1 MSDRYI
7 RRFALPERL
16 YAASAPVVLA
26 AGVLL
31 EDTRLPRLVA
41 QLKWKSIDQRPL
53 AALTVAV
60 HCSGDDGETVFTYT
74 DLWIT
79 RGQTFG
85 VYTAVVLPWGDA
97 RRMEVRA
104 LSADFTDGTRWT
116 APEGAVWAPLPAFD
130 ALAGAVEDPELL
142 ALSAALP
149 RNRYAFWS
157 GQGLWYCPC
166 GGVNRREESACHR
179 CGCLRSEAERLATPE
194 GLRQVRRE
202 RTEEAERLARE
213 EARRREEAQVRAEER
228 KEAAR
233 QQLAGL
239 KARFR
244 RGEVPETPEP
254 LPPQS
259 DGEAAPEPQKIPA
272 SAAGKDAGAPDPQAE
287 VAPASEVPVPASV
300 PAKPGKRKKV
310 LGIAAA
316 VVLLAAAGIMFLPR
330 LLGGASLPGIS
341 AAPEVHVTAPGD
353 GETVLLTVEEDDD
366 GVCIVT
372 PELVQSQIPGAVYLN
387 LDGVPDMGDD
397 IDAYLINSFQMAILV
412 SSLGE
417 YGSEGEW
424 GSFDADTAS
433 KRLQCLLLYD
443 GNFHLCGHAV
453 GAPKEAE
460 NGVWQMEVTLCD
472 YDFTELYEQQRS
484 SFEAQRA
491 ETFSNYIAP
500 EDIEDSGAAYF
511 LRGYNTGRGP
521 TLLPGDSQAYHLWA
535 QYTSP
540 YVTEHSR
547 ELDQLRNSL
556 PREDRWMA
564 YLLLDR
570 DHQLLG
576 YTMMDATGAGGQ
588 VADDDITPLGTVDLY
603 LEEDSRGQVALN
615 EEKIREIIPETAFFN
630 FEHEAPDLGGDV
642 DAYLT
647 DSFHMAWLVASQGRE
662 WGGLSGASWNFSQ
675 QPDSLCV
682 LFAFSDFTRL
692 CGYFIGVPEDLGGG
706 QWRMELTLCDYDFSA
721 LYQEQSVGYTAAS
734 QMPEV
739 PESQLDTC
747 GAVWYIRPVSQV
759 YTGDDFGERVVLQSL
774 WSRATSPNIRQFL
787 RPMEFMASLTR
798 NASPEEPRYFLLVDA
813 NMQYLG
819 YVRITD
825 GERVA
830 NMTFDP
836 PPADGSHAA
845 NTGTVSLDLTADG
858 EYCPVTLE
866 QVQALVPQARGM
878 EFRGVP
884 DLGSLEE
891 HLNVSDQMAFLIAS
905 DGAYGVG
912 QTSGRFSVQ
921 GGRAPFRALLL
932 YSDDT
937 TLCGYFIG
945 QPSHVGGDTW
955 RMDIVLCDYD
965 FSGLYEQ
972 QKREFEQ
979 ASMPRYISQ
988 DQAAKS
994 GAVWCIDGFY
1004 LSDNDSFSQRVQQ
1017 FVLWS
1022 REQSVGKERFCKS
1035 VDDLEQLLPRSDGKT
1050 VYAYV
1055 LLLDKDYRSIG
1066 YTILTA

>member
-166 GGVNRREESACHR
+166 GGVNREEEAACHR

-213 EARRREEAQVRAEER
+213 EARRREEAQARAEER
-228 KEAAR
+228 KEAVR
-233 QQLAGL
+233 QKLSGL

-259 DGEAAPEPQKIPA
+259 DGEAAPEPQEIPA
-272 SAAGKDAGAPDPQAE
+272 PAAGKDAGTPAPQAE
-287 VAPASEVPVPASV
+287 AAPAPEAPVPASV
-300 PAKPGKRKKV
+300 PAKHGKRKKA

-316 VVLLAAAGIMFLPR
+316 VVLLAAAGIVFLPR

-353 GETVLLTVEEDDD
+353 GETVLLAVEEDDD
-366 GVCIVT
+366 GVCVVT
-372 PELVQSQIPGAVYLN
+372 PELVQSQIPGVAYLN

-397 IDAYLINSFQMAILV
+397 IDAYLVNSFQMAILV

-453 GAPKEAE
+453 GAPKEVE
-460 NGVWQMEVTLCD
+460 NGVWQLEVTLCD
-472 YDFTELYEQQRS
+472 YDFTELYEQQRAA
-484 SFEAQRA
+484 FEAQRA

-500 EDIEDSGAAYF
+500 EDITASGAAYF

-540 YVTEHSR
+540 YMVQHSR
-547 ELDQLRNSL
+547 ELDRLKNQL
-556 PREDRWMA
+556 PRGDRWMA

-576 YTMMDATGAGGQ
+576 YTMMDSTGAGGQ
-588 VADDDITPLGTVDLY
+588 VTDADITPLGTVDLY
-603 LEEDSRGQVALN
+603 LEEKDNRITLYDEVLQ
-615 EEKIREIIPETAFFN
+615 EIIPEEAFFN
-630 FEHEAPDLGGDV
+630 FEGYAIDLGGDM

-647 DSFHMAWLVASQGRE
+647 DSFHMAWLVTSEGTA
-662 WGGLSGASWNFSQ
+662 WGGNSSAIWDPSSIE
-675 QPDSLCV
+675 LCTLMV
-682 LFAFSDFTRL
+682 YSDFTRL

-706 QWRMELTLCDYDFSA
+706 QWRLPITLCDYDFSHV
-721 LYQEQSVGYTAAS
+721 YEEQAAGYDDAP
-734 QMPEV
+734 QLPEI
-739 PESQLDTC
+739 PESQLEHS
-747 GAVWYIRPVSQV
+747 GAAWFIEPVQQLS
-759 YTGDDFGERVVLQSL
+759 GNDDFTNRVRLQSL
-774 WSRATSPNIRQFL
+774 WSRGMSPYIRMFARSIVELPHTARRATED
-787 RPMEFMASLTR
+787 RPEFYLLL
-798 NASPEEPRYFLLVDA
+798 NADY
-813 NMQYLG
+813 QYLG

-830 NMTFDP
+830 NMTFDSV
-836 PPADGSHAA
+836 PAGGSTT

-866 QVQALVPQARGM
+866 QIQTLVPQARRM

-891 HLNVSDQMAFLIAS
+891 HLKISDNMAFLIAS

-945 QPSHVGGDTW
+945 EPSHVGGDTW
-955 RMDIVLCDYD
+955 RMDITLCDYD
-965 FSGLYEQ
+965 FSDLYEQ

-994 GAVWCIDGFY
+994 GAAWCISTGYYFSED
-1004 LSDNDSFSQRVQQ
+1004 SDFTRTTE
-1017 FVLWS
+1017 LYGMWS
-1022 REQSVGKERFCKS
+1022 REQSMGKERFCKS
-1035 VDDLEQLLPRSDGKT
+1035 AADLEQLRPSSGDNTR
-1050 VYAYV
+1050 AYV
-1055 LLLDKDYRSIG
+1055 LLLDKSYRSIG

>member
-16 YAASAPVVLA
+16 YTASAPVVLA

-41 QLKWKSIDQRPL
+41 QLKWKSIAPRPL
-53 AALTVAV
+53 TALTVAV
-60 HCSGDDGETVFTYT
+60 CCPGEDGETVFTYT
-74 DLWIT
+74 DLRIV

-85 VYTAVVLPWGDA
+85 VYTAVVLPWGDQ
-97 RRMEVRA
+97 RHMEVRA
-104 LSADFTDGTRWT
+104 LSADFDDGTRWT
-116 APEGAVWAPLPAFD
+116 APEGAAWAPLPAFT

-142 ALSAALP
+142 ALSGALP

-166 GGVNRREESACHR
+166 GGVNRGEEAACHR

-202 RTEEAERLARE
+202 RTEEAERLALE
-213 EARRREEAQVRAEER
+213 ETRRREEAQARAQER

-244 RGEVPETPEP
+244 RGEASGETPEP
-254 LPPQS
+254 LPPQKA
-259 DGEAAPEPQKIPA
+259 GEAALEPREIPA
-272 SAAGKDAGAPDPQAE
+272 PAAGKDAGAPTPQAE
-287 VAPASEVPVPASV
+287 AAPALEVPVPASV
-300 PAKPGKRKKV
+300 PAKPRKRKKA

-316 VVLLAAAGIMFLPR
+316 VVLLAAAGIVFLPR

-341 AAPEVHVTAPGD
+341 AAPEVHATAPGD
-353 GETVLLTVEEDDD
+353 GETVIFTVEEDDD
-366 GVCIVT
+366 GVCIIT
-372 PELVQSQIPGAVYLN
+372 PELVQSQIPGVVYIN

-397 IDAYLINSFQMAILV
+397 IDPYLINSFQMAMLV
-412 SSLGE
+412 SSQGE

-424 GSFDADTAS
+424 GSFDADTSS

-460 NGVWQMEVTLCD
+460 DGVWQMEVTLCD

-484 SFEAQRA
+484 AFEAQRA

-500 EDIEDSGAAYF
+500 EDITASGAAYF

-540 YVTEHSR
+540 YVAEHSR
-547 ELDQLRNSL
+547 ELDQLKNQL
-556 PREDRWMA
+556 PRGDRWMA

-576 YTMMDATGAGGQ
+576 YTMMDSTGAGGQ
-588 VADDDITPLGTVDLY
+588 VADADITPLGTVDLC
-603 LEEDSRGQVALN
+603 LEENDRGQCEFT
-615 EEKIREIIPETAFFN
+615 EELLRQTVPEMDFFN
-630 FEHEAPDLGGDV
+630 FGGYMPDLSGDV
-642 DAYLT
+642 KAYVK
-647 DSFHMAWLVASQGRE
+647 DSFHMAWLVASQGRQR
-662 WGGLSGASWNFSQ
+662 GGHSSAIWNLAEDQIFT
-675 QPDSLCV
+675 L
-682 LFAFSDFTRL
+682 LLYSDFTTL
-692 CGYFIGVPEDLGGG
+692 CGYFIGAPENLGGG

-721 LYQEQSVGYTAAS
+721 LYQEQAAGYTAAPQLPEIS
-734 QMPEV
+734 QDDIA
-739 PESQLDTC
+739 SC
-747 GAVWYIRPVSQV
+747 GAVWYIEPVDQL
-759 YTGDDFGERVVLQSL
+759 YGGDSFNHRLRLQSL
-774 WSRATSPNIRQFL
+774 WSRATSPYISRFR
-787 RPMEFMASLTR
+787 RPITDLS
-798 NASPEEPRYFLLVDA
+798 NAVRWATEEYPHDYLLLDESG
-813 NMQYLG
+813 QYLG
-819 YVRITD
+819 YVTVTD

-830 NMTFDP
+830 TMDFTSS
-836 PPADGSHAA
+836 GSHAA

-866 QVQALVPQARGM
+866 QVQALVPQARRM

-884 DLGSLEE
+884 DLGSVEE
-891 HLNVSDQMAFLIAS
+891 YLKVSDNVAFLIAS

-945 QPSHVGGDTW
+945 EPSHVGGDTW
-955 RMDIVLCDYD
+955 RMDITLCDYD
-965 FSGLYEQ
+965 FSDLYEQ

-994 GAVWCIDGFY
+994 GAVWCIDTGYYFSED
-1004 LSDNDSFSQRVQQ
+1004 SDFTRTTE
-1017 FVLWS
+1017 LYGMWS
-1022 REQSVGKERFCKS
+1022 REQSTGKERFCKS
-1035 VDDLEQLLPRSDGKT
+1035 AADLEQLRPGSGDNTR
-1050 VYAYV
+1050 AYV
-1055 LLLDKDYRSIG
+1055 LLLDKNYRSIG